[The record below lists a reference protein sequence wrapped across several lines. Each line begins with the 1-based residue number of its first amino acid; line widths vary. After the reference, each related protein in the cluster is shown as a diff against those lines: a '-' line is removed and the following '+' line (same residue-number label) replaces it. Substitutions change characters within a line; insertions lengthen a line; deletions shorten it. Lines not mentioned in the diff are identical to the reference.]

1 MKTAAIIND
10 FNIVG
15 IGEKALFSGI
25 RARTGADQIVAVM
38 NGDFTETGLPA
49 VKDRYI
55 RAKELIRSGADLAVE
70 LPVYCT
76 WMSGDGQA
84 FAAVAL
90 LEKMGCIDELI
101 LPFVTEDENFVEKL
115 VRLFFEEPA
124 VYQKEFKRLRAQ
136 GCSICEAQI
145 GAGEKCIPGAG
156 DFLSYPVNLLTVELA
171 KSLKKFYSSI
181 TPVFYFMAEGPHQ
194 EILPTP
200 GSGTRIDWDDALGS
214 LIMEKLY
221 EMSPKDRENKLND
234 IYGGYEAD
242 TKRILSFLPEKGE
255 ALSFRKFSQDIST
268 RKKTEEDMRCYLLRF
283 LLDFRGMDNSICG
296 LYTYIL
302 YIRILGMGENAGE
315 LLEVLKKS
323 SRLPVFSE
331 DIPADIVKNSH
342 ELKDECKEKL
352 VLFDYK
358 AHELYRK
365 IKEGSLKN

>member
-10 FNIVG
+10 FNI
-15 IGEKALFSGI
+15 IGMREKDLFSGI

-38 NGDFTETGLPA
+38 NGDFTETGFPA
-49 VKDRYI
+49 VKDRYV
-55 RAKELIRSGADLAVE
+55 RAKELISAGADLAVE

-76 WMSGDGQA
+76 LMSGDGQA

-101 LPFVTEDENFVEKL
+101 LPFVSEDENFVEKL
-115 VRLFFEEPA
+115 VRLFFEEPIE
-124 VYQKEFKRLRAQ
+124 YQKEFKRLRAE
-136 GCSICEAQI
+136 GCSICQAQI

-156 DFLSYPVNLLTVELA
+156 DFLSHPVNILTVELA

-181 TPVFYFMAEGPHQ
+181 IPVFYFMEQGPEQ
-194 EILPTP
+194 EILPDS
-200 GSGTRIDWDDALGS
+200 GSGSRVGWDDALGS
-214 LIMEKLY
+214 LILEKLY
-221 EMSPKDRENKLND
+221 EMPPEDREKKLND

-242 TKRILSFLPEKGE
+242 TKRILSCLPEKRE
-255 ALSFRKFSQDIST
+255 VLSFRKFSQDIST

-302 YIRILGMGENAGE
+302 YIRVLGMGENGEE
-315 LLEVLKKS
+315 LLDLLKKS

-331 DIPADIVKNSH
+331 DLPADIVKNGH
-342 ELKDECKEKL
+342 ELRDECKEKL
-352 VLFDYK
+352 VLFDFK
-358 AHELYRK
+358 AHELYRQ
-365 IKEGSLKN
+365 IKEE